1 MRACTHTVNGARNLT
16 SAALLLFA
24 IPLLI
29 TSVFEV
35 TGQLNGPNLLGAVAF
50 TLAGQLVVLSAGF
63 LASPRDREIGVMRAI
78 AYIFFLLQTVALP
91 SSLII
96 LAYTKIKGVALE
108 SEVKT
113 LIWLLVGSSSAFVL
127 VVLLPKP
134 WHLLKSR
141 SA

>member
-1 MRACTHTVNGARNLT
+1 LSPT
-16 SAALLLFA
+16 A

-29 TSVFEV
+29 TSVFEL
-35 TGQLNGPNLLGAVAF
+35 TGQLYGPNLLGTIAF
-50 TLAGQLVVLSAGF
+50 TLAAQLVVLSAGF
-63 LASPRDREIGVMRAI
+63 VAYPREGEIGVPRAI

-96 LAYTKIKGVALE
+96 LAYMKIKGVALE
-108 SEVKT
+108 SDVKT

-134 WHLLKSR
+134 WHLPKSR
-141 SA
+141 RA